1 MLDKNGGPWIR
12 CVLVMVMDDGRGR
25 CVLAEQGMSWEIP
38 VRVKLVRVWKG
49 PDSERELIVRKV
61 KSGENTK
68 AVHVKFET
76 WKMRPEIVA
85 HSLIPKRAVMCKAEG
100 PLQDPNL
107 SPLPAWHFKRASFR
121 SAYASP
127 HTS

>member
-1 MLDKNGGPWIR
+1 MLDKNGGTWIR
-12 CVLVMVMDDGRGR
+12 CVLVMVMDDGRGW

-49 PDSERELIVRKV
+49 PDSERELIVCKV

-68 AVHVKFET
+68 AVHVKFEP
-76 WKMRPEIVA
+76 WKMRPELVA
-85 HSLIPKRAVMCKAEG
+85 HFLIPKRAVMCKAEG

-107 SPLPAWHFKRASFR
+107 SPLPTWHFKRASFR